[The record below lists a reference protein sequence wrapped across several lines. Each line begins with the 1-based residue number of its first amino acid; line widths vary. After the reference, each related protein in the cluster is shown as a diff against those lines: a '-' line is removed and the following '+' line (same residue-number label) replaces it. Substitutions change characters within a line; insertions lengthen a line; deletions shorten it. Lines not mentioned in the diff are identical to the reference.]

1 MQHIKSYFSKIEN
14 ILAQRKSPAAKK
26 TKSAKGFAAPA
37 EQKSNQAPVSKKDAV
52 ELVADYIEGIR
63 EARDELMKAK
73 K

>member
-14 ILAQRKSPAAKK
+14 ILDQRKSKPSKK
-26 TKSAKGFAAPA
+26 VKPTKGFAAPA
-37 EQKSNQAPVSKKDAV
+37 DQKSNEVTTSKKDAV

>member
-14 ILAQRKSPAAKK
+14 ILSQRKSQPSKK
-26 TKSAKGFAAPA
+26 TKQTKGFAAPA
-37 EQKSNQAPVSKKDAV
+37 DQKSNEVASSKKDAV

-63 EARDELMKAK
+63 EARIELMKAK